1 MYLSRLTLARRALAD
16 REALRAFE
24 SPYLLHQALWQ
35 VFSDS
40 PDRRRDFLYRL
51 DLEAGRPRVYAL
63 SPRKPVGAGH
73 LWQVETQRFAPRVEA
88 GELLDFTL
96 RANPVVTRNGKRHD
110 VVMDAKKALAA
121 EGVPPAE
128 RPTQAELVQEHAGAW
143 LERRVAKH
151 GFSLVTGTLRA
162 EGHQVHRFQK
172 PSGRPVHVATCDFH
186 GVLRA
191 DDPDRLLESIANG
204 IGPAKG
210 FGCGLLLLKR
220 HRG

>member
-1 MYLSRLTLARRALAD
+1 MYLSRLTLAPRAFTD

-51 DLEAGRPRVYAL
+51 DIDSGRPKVYAL
-63 SPRKPVGAGH
+63 SDRQPYPAEGRWK
-73 LWQVETQRFAPRVEA
+73 VETKAFDPRIVV
-88 GELLDFTL
+88 GDLLDFSL

-110 VVMDAKKALAA
+110 VVMDAKRALAA
-121 EGVPPAE
+121 EGVPRNE
-128 RPTQAELVQEHAGAW
+128 RPTQAELVQEHGGAW
-143 LERRVAKH
+143 LERRAAKH
-151 GFSLVTGTLRA
+151 GFSVVAGTLRA
-162 EGHQVHRFQK
+162 EGHQVQRFEK
-172 PSGRPVHVATCDFH
+172 PSGRSVHVATCDFH
-186 GVLRA
+186 GVLRV
-191 DDPDRLLESIANG
+191 DDPDRFLESMAGG

-210 FGCGLLLLKR
+210 FGCGLLLVKR

>member
-1 MYLSRLTLARRALAD
+1 MYLSRLTFAPCAVAD

-51 DLEAGRPRVYAL
+51 DLDAGRPRVYAL

-73 LWQVETQRFAPRVEA
+73 RWQIDTKPFAPRVEP
-88 GELLDFTL
+88 GDLLDFTL

-110 VVMDAKKALAA
+110 VVMDAKRALAA
-121 EGVPPAE
+121 GGIPRDE
-128 RPTQAELVQEHAGAW
+128 RPTQAELAQEHAGAW

-172 PSGRPVHVATCDFH
+172 PSGRPVHVATCDFQ
-186 GVLRA
+186 GVLRV
-191 DDPDRLLESIANG
+191 DHPDRLLESITGG

-210 FGCGLLLLKR
+210 FGCGLLLVKR